1 MVSSEISSFPPGLRS
16 WVHMDPVYSWP
27 QSLLSP
33 LYWRL
38 VPIAWSL
45 RKAFSCFQPTWVWGT
60 MWGCLR
66 LPWADSPPPYLL
78 LPHHAAE
85 GRPIKLAVSPSS
97 TQEVRHSSSLSLEP
111 QNFSRAC
118 PSIGTKAEDPL
129 QKTVSECALILLSY
143 GYHSWE
149 DRETVLNWEYFLQKP
164 LFCPKAF
171 RIQALATQNTFYL
184 KAVVSAIIPKAYFNT
199 QRIAYL
205 SSQKPPQWR

>member
-1 MVSSEISSFPPGLRS
+1 MYFDSGYVGYCKASGWVSGPWSCLPSMASSEIRSFPPGLRS
-16 WVHMDPVYSWP
+16 WVHVDPVYSWP
-27 QSLLSP
+27 QSLLSS

-118 PSIGTKAEDPL
+118 PSSGHQGRGPSPENSIWVCSD
-129 QKTVSECALILLSY
+129 SSLLWIS
-143 GYHSWE
+143 
-149 DRETVLNWEYFLQKP
+149 
-164 LFCPKAF
+164 
-171 RIQALATQNTFYL
+171 
-184 KAVVSAIIPKAYFNT
+184 
-199 QRIAYL
+199 
-205 SSQKPPQWR
+205 